1 MYLFH
6 SLGIASSQVSV
17 SVSCL
22 VMPYCL
28 QPHGLQPTSLL
39 CPWDF
44 SRQGYW
50 SGLPFPSPG
59 DLPNP
64 GIEPRSPALQA
75 DSLPTEL
82 QGKPSDCANTSD
94 NRTNYCTMLIFL
106 FFKKAF
112 IYLLSLWFFFSTTC
126 LSNDWHIYFSNDQS
140 ILPPYPQIS
149 FQKSTAFL
157 FQWRWA
163 PLWTCY
169 SVVILGQSLISRV
182 RAPFL
187 CPVTFC
193 LVCCFIFPMA
203 YVPVVAQEW
212 VQKVKLIQLSFF
224 SQLFLLKEFDQVSNS
239 KLKFFVHKN
248 FSFIF

>member
-39 CPWDF
+39 CPGDF

-112 IYLLSLWFFFSTTC
+112 IYLLSLWFFFFYNMSIKWLAHLFFKWSINPTPIPPNILPKVHC
-126 LSNDWHIYFSNDQS
+126 LSVPMEMSSSLDLLLSCHLGTILDLQSKSPISLSCDFLLGLLLHFSHGICS
-140 ILPPYPQIS
+140 SSSPRMGSEGKTY
-149 FQKSTAFL
+149 STF
-157 FQWRWA
+157 F
-163 PLWTCY
+163 
-169 SVVILGQSLISRV
+169 
-182 RAPFL
+182 F
-187 CPVTFC
+187 
-193 LVCCFIFPMA
+193 FPT
-203 YVPVVAQEW
+203 
-212 VQKVKLIQLSFF
+212 LSFERVWP
-224 SQLFLLKEFDQVSNS
+224 SV
-239 KLKFFVHKN
+239 KF
-248 FSFIF
+248 